1 MLVLPVPI
9 DFYKLFQYSG
19 LTSIAVLSESS
30 RVVIV
35 TVDSAIM
42 LIVAVRCTENC
53 WTNRAG
59 EMLDM
64 VFMIQGCDI

>member
-1 MLVLPVPI
+1 
-9 DFYKLFQYSG
+9 
-19 LTSIAVLSESS
+19 VLSKSG